1 MAGFPLEKNPWSTDA
16 GEMVD
21 HRALPGLG
29 AGLAGLAFGVAAIVL
44 QVPLLALGAAAC
56 ALAAGATTV
65 IQVQRL
71 VETEAQLTAGAVLAN
86 LLDLPQQARQQAQT
100 LVDEETGLPD
110 GRFLELAIEGR
121 VAAARRHLWPVTI
134 VLLEVGLRPECSGE
148 DDQDRALVEFAML
161 LRRALREADVVC
173 RTGRTGFALVLE
185 DTAEEGGVWVAER
198 VQIAMAQE
206 GGGAR
211 RLVAGVASYPTHG
224 LDADYVLAR
233 AQAALTRA
241 CAAGAGRGLGQVEVA
256 QPDFA

>member
-1 MAGFPLEKNPWSTDA
+1 
-16 GEMVD
+16 MVD

-29 AGLAGLAFGVAAIVL
+29 AGLAGLAFGVAALVFA
-44 QVPLLALGAAAC
+44 VPLLALAAAAC
-56 ALAAGATTV
+56 ALAAGGAAV
-65 IQVQRL
+65 VQVQRL
-71 VETEAQLTAGAVLAN
+71 ERAEAEVAAGAALTS
-86 LLDLPQQARQQAQT
+86 LLDLPQQAREQARS
-100 LVDEETGLPD
+100 LIDEATGLPD
-110 GRFLELAIEGR
+110 ARFLALAVEGR

-134 VLLEVGLRPECSGE
+134 VLLEVGLRPECQE
-148 DDQDRALVEFAML
+148 PHERARALVDFATL

-173 RTGRTGFALVLE
+173 RSSETGFALVLE

-198 VQIAMAQE
+198 IQIAMAQE

-211 RLVAGVASYPTHG
+211 RVAAGVASYPIHG
-224 LDADYVLAR
+224 LDADDVLAR